1 MYVCVSKGSE
11 QGLRAKGS
19 TLDEVK
25 SLDFENSGG
34 RRDGSLV
41 KGTFAFAEDPGLVPS
56 TYNHL

>member
-1 MYVCVSKGSE
+1 MSMGSE

-19 TLDEVK
+19 TLDEMK

>member
-25 SLDFENSGG
+25 SLDFEN